1 MSKSKVNFD
10 KDPNILREYHKY
22 QRNVQGVLESTVYQ
36 RLLFVRPFVRHF
48 GDSRAKIREIRAG
61 EVHQYVMKAVPK
73 LSRKYCKEFLCALRS
88 FFKFILFKGYTN
100 ARLSDA
106 LPKLPNWRLSDI
118 PRGIEWE
125 SVQKLLAAPN
135 RSRPNGKR
143 NYAFLLLLASYGV
156 RRHQATHLKLR
167 DIRWREGL
175 INFSVCKGGRPL
187 CFPLYENVAEALL
200 DYIQNA
206 RGRHDFEEVFLQK
219 RTSIKP
225 IGLGS
230 LDSTLKIYY
239 QKAGIN
245 SRSKGFHA
253 IRHAFATKL
262 MTEQTPIKNISDLL
276 GHRSIKST
284 YIYTKVDLPQLRT
297 LCRDWP
303 QVAL

>member
-1 MSKSKVNFD
+1 MSKGKVKLD
-10 KDPNILREYHKY
+10 QDPKILREYYKH
-22 QRNVQGVLESTVYQ
+22 QRCVQGVLESTVYQ

-48 GDSRAKIREIRAG
+48 GDSRTKIRAIRG
-61 EVHQYVMKAVPK
+61 RDVHQYVMKAAPK

-88 FFKFILFKGYTN
+88 FFKFLLFRGYTN

-106 LPKLPNWRLSDI
+106 LPKLPTWQLSDI

-135 RSRPNGKR
+135 RRRSNGKR
-143 NYAFLLLLASYGV
+143 NFAFLLLLASYGV
-156 RRHQATHLKLR
+156 RSHQAANLKLK
-167 DIRWREGL
+167 DIRWRAGL
-175 INFSVCKGGRPL
+175 INFSACKGGKPL

-219 RTSIKP
+219 RTTIKP
-225 IGLGS
+225 IGPGS
-230 LDSTLKIYY
+230 LHSTLKLYY

-284 YIYTKVDLPQLRT
+284 YIYTKVDLRQLRT